1 MDKVTEEISIEKEY
15 IEKTL
20 DLLDE
25 ALSRSERSSIEL
37 SAIGSFLHH
46 CYTGMENILKRILRF
61 KKVKIPDSASSH
73 KDLFS
78 TDEQGVIRKIYH
90 RTKQKNKT

>member
-1 MDKVTEEISIEKEY
+1 MKNRLYKSMDKLTEEISIEKEY

-46 CYTGMENILKRILRF
+46 CYTGMENIL
-61 KKVKIPDSASSH
+61 
-73 KDLFS
+73 
-78 TDEQGVIRKIYH
+78 
-90 RTKQKNKT
+90 